1 LRVRDVIVQRPR
13 VLLVGINPGNDSG
26 RLGHHFAGRRNPFWK
41 LLSACGLIPIA
52 LTAEEEHR
60 LAEFG
65 MALTNV
71 CDRTTASASE
81 LTREEIGHGMR
92 RLRRKIR
99 RFQPRVVAFVGL
111 DIYRGFFGHKVSGGA
126 GIKPEIFAGARI
138 FALPNP
144 SGINA
149 NFPTFASKLIWFER
163 LSQFVK
169 ELEEPAVPIESLS
182 SERRR
187 HSAIDLSDDDG

>member
-1 LRVRDVIVQRPR
+1 
-13 VLLVGINPGNDSG
+13 
-26 RLGHHFAGRRNPFWK
+26 
-41 LLSACGLIPIA
+41 
-52 LTAEEEHR
+52 
-60 LAEFG
+60 
-65 MALTNV
+65 
-71 CDRTTASASE
+71 
-81 LTREEIGHGMR
+81 MR

-169 ELEEPAVPIESLS
+169 ELEEPAVTIESLS

>member
-1 LRVRDVIVQRPR
+1 MRVRDVIVERPR

-41 LLSACGLIPIA
+41 LLSVCGLIPIA

-60 LAEFG
+60 LAEFWI
-65 MALTNV
+65 ALTNV

-81 LTREEIGHGMR
+81 LTRKEIERGMR
-92 RLRRKIR
+92 RLKRKIR
-99 RFQPRVVAFVGL
+99 RLEPRVVAFVGL

-169 ELEEPAVPIESLS
+169 ELERSAVTNES
-182 SERRR
+182 RAAGRPG
-187 HSAIDLSDDDG
+187 HSAIDVSDDDS